1 MPPFLG
7 VDHMIKNKLWYA
19 IIRGVLTYPCKR
31 RNLEWPCIP
40 IVVPFQDEL
49 VLKPGGWRSGFC
61 IARHEPK
68 PQFSYENFQIVI
80 GMISKIPFQ
89 TYPLQIAHR
98 FRLLSAPD
106 FVHILVCAHIS
117 IYLKLKT
124 INIVVIQ
131 ITVVQ
136 IYFPGRM
143 IPSYLAWNHFMVSV
157 SVNLCWRPIFAFL
170 RRRWVIEKPGRFMT
184 T

>member
-7 VDHMIKNKLWYA
+7 VDHLIKHKLWFA

-49 VLKPGGWRSGFC
+49 VGRPGGWRSGFC

-68 PQFSYENFQIVI
+68 SLIISRAII
-80 GMISKIPFQ
+80 GGTKYNSQ
-89 TYPLQIAHR
+89 TYPLQITHR

-124 INIVVIQ
+124 INIDVNQ
-131 ITVVQ
+131 ITLVQ

-157 SVNLCWRPIFAFL
+157 SVNLCWRPIFDFL
-170 RRRWVIEKPGRFMT
+170 RRRWVMEKPGRFMT